1 MSGILSMIPGM
12 GKYKQQLKDVDLNGK
27 EIRHIEAIIL
37 SMTPAERANI
47 DLLNGSRRKRIA
59 DGAGVKIQD
68 VNRMMKQFKEMQK
81 QMKKLKGR
89 KMRPPTGGLGGF
101 GGFGGFS
108 GMFR

>member
-1 MSGILSMIPGM
+1 
-12 GKYKQQLKDVDLNGK
+12 
-27 EIRHIEAIIL
+27 
-37 SMTPAERANI
+37 MTPAERANI

-89 KMRPPTGGLGGF
+89 KMLPPTGGLGGF
-101 GGFGGFS
+101 GGFGGFP